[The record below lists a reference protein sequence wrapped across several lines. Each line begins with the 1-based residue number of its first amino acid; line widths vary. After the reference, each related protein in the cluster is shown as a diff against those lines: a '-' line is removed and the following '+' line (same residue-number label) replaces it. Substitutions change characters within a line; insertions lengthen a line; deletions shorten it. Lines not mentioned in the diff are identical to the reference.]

1 MGMPVIPVE
10 HCAALG
16 TVGDAILADLSQYL
30 LATKSGVQIASSMHV
45 RFVQGEMAYRFT
57 LRVGGQTIWKKPLT
71 PKSGG
76 PVLAPFVGLNSGA
89 SR

>member
-1 MGMPVIPVE
+1 
-10 HCAALG
+10 
-16 TVGDAILADLSQYL
+16 
-30 LATKSGVQIASSMHV
+30 MHV